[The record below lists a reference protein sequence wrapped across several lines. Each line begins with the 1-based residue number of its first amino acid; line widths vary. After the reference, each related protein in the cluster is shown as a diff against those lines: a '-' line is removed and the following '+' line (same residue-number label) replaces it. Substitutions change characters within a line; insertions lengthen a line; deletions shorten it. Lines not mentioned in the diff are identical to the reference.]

1 MLDVLGETLP
11 LAVGIALSPLPILA
25 VVLLLVSPNRG
36 SAGAA
41 FLAGRLMGVLLVV
54 GLFAVMSD
62 VIERSSS
69 DASPF
74 VAVTR
79 IIVGAALA
87 FLAVGKWSRRP
98 APDEEPALP
107 GWMSSIEDSTAGKG
121 FRLAFLL
128 SVANPKELLLGV
140 GAGFAVGS
148 AGLPLGTTMVTVL
161 VFTLIACLSV
171 VTPVVAFLVAS
182 ERMHGPL
189 KSARTLLVRHNTVI
203 MSVVLLIIAAALI
216 GGGISDLRPRPPEA
230 PLPSTSTSATS
241 YELKR
246 TGSSSGPLGEQA
258 R

>member
-25 VVLLLVSPNRG
+25 VVLLLVSPTSR

-41 FLAGRLMGVLLVV
+41 FLAGRLIGVVLVV
-54 GLFAVMSD
+54 GLFAVLSD
-62 VIERSSS
+62 VIERSSG

-79 IIVGAALA
+79 IIVGMALA
-87 FLAVGKWSRRP
+87 FLAVNKWNRRP
-98 APDEEPALP
+98 GPEAEPELP
-107 GWMSSIEDSTAGKG
+107 GWMSSIEDSTAGRG

-148 AGLPLGTTMVTVL
+148 AGLPLGATMVTVL

-171 VTPVVAFLVAS
+171 LTPVVAFLVAS
-182 ERMHGPL
+182 ERVLGPL
-189 KSARTLLVRHNTVI
+189 DSARTLLVRHNTAI

-216 GGGISDLRPRPPEA
+216 GGGVSDL
-230 PLPSTSTSATS
+230 
-241 YELKR
+241 
-246 TGSSSGPLGEQA
+246 
-258 R
+258 